1 MAATSDEEMESLL
14 SAFDQIYEDAKSSI
28 SEMQLLQSNYNA
40 ELKMRESLQVAS
52 NALKS
57 GSVAEKDRLAKLYS
71 ESLKN
76 LADQLDYRT
85 NCLILK
91 EELERAK
98 TEVSLKEDGYRK
110 DTGLLKREYEQQIS
124 CLEAQVK
131 ESLHEKA
138 TYEATISQLHGDLA
152 AHKSHMQVIAMRLD
166 QLNVEVESKCEALCL
181 PVNAWIFFASKLR
194 YIYMCVMWAEDLFVL
209 FNINHLTDNSEIQDL
224 KECLAVEQ
232 EEKNELNRKIQ
243 NLEKESYFRLILP
256 KNKWEAFLNPAVLI
270 CKAKLVDQQQE
281 MTANWHVETLKQ
293 KIMKLR
299 KENEV
304 LKRKLSHSE
313 EGK

>member
-14 SAFDQIYEDAKSSI
+14 SALDEIYEDAKSGI

-40 ELKMRESLQVAS
+40 EFKMRESLQLAC
-52 NALKS
+52 NALKR
-57 GSVAEKDRLAKLYS
+57 ENDRLAKLYAAS
-71 ESLKN
+71 SKN

-85 NCLILK
+85 KCLNLR
-91 EELERAK
+91 EDLERANS
-98 TEVSLKEDGYRK
+98 EVFLKEHGHRK
-110 DTGLLKREYEQQIS
+110 DMELLKRECEQKIA

-152 AHKSHMQVIAMRLD
+152 AHKSHMQVLAMRLD
-166 QLNVEVESKCEALCL
+166 QIHVEVESK
-181 PVNAWIFFASKLR
+181 
-194 YIYMCVMWAEDLFVL
+194 Y
-209 FNINHLTDNSEIQDL
+209 NSEVQDL
-224 KECLAVEQ
+224 RECLAVEQ

-243 NLEKESYFRLILP
+243 NLEKEL
-256 KNKWEAFLNPAVLI
+256 LI

-299 KENEV
+299 RENEV
-304 LKRKLSHSE
+304 LKRKFSHSE
-313 EGK
+313 EKK

>member
-14 SAFDQIYEDAKSSI
+14 SAFDQIYEDAKSGI

-40 ELKMRESLQVAS
+40 EFKMRESLQVAS
-52 NALKS
+52 NALKR
-57 GSVAEKDRLAKLYS
+57 ENDRLAKLYS

-85 NCLILK
+85 KCLNLK

-98 TEVSLKEDGYRK
+98 NEVSLKEDGHRK
-110 DTGLLKREYEQQIS
+110 DTELLKREYEQQIA

-152 AHKSHMQVIAMRLD
+152 AHKSHMQVLAMRLD
-166 QLNVEVESKCEALCL
+166 QLHVEVESKCKAFCL
-181 PVNAWIFFASKLR
+181 PVKCMDFLCLKFL
-194 YIYMCVMWAEDLFVL
+194 IYLYVRSY
-209 FNINHLTDNSEIQDL
+209 NSEVQDL
-224 KECLAVEQ
+224 KECLSVEQ

-243 NLEKESYFRLILP
+243 NLEKEL
-256 KNKWEAFLNPAVLI
+256 LI
-270 CKAKLVDQQQE
+270 CKGKLVDQQQE

-313 EGK
+313 EGM